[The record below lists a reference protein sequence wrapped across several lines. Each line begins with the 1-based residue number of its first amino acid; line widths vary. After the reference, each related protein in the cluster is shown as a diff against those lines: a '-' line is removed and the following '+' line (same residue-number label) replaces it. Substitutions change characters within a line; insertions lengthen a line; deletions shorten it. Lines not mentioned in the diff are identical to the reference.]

1 VGVVLVGL
9 LAVAGAAVATGRVGY
24 VVTDG
29 VSMQPSYH
37 TGDLVVVVRSASYHK
52 GEIVEYDGSLNGHLV
67 VLHRIVG
74 GDANGFVIKGDN
86 NQSTDPIHPRAD
98 QIIGRAVLHIP
109 KIGAAVT
116 SPIARSLVLL
126 AVLALF
132 GALIVKPSPRPGATH
147 GSRRASDQSKA
158 VWKTL
163 LALDLI
169 VLSAVVVAFG
179 MSSASTPSVA
189 AAYTQTGVLTYH
201 AKTPVSNTY
210 PTGQV
215 ATGDPVFTKLVNRLD
230 VTFHY
235 TTNAPAAAVHGTV
248 RLDAVL
254 STGSGWHTS
263 LPLVAPTQLTA
274 GEAHMTSIL
283 DLSRIQALAASVAKA
298 SGVWIGTIDVA
309 VTASGTITVG
319 SATPAAYST
328 QLPLQLTPVELTLSG
343 ATTGPSPLGPAVV
356 STTRLIPAS
365 PMHHSNGVSHQIR
378 LALLALLL
386 LAVAGTAVVWP
397 GPGAADD
404 DDGSRLVR
412 TAAIGIHVADSTT
425 QIQLADRTALHQVAL
440 RLGVAIVPRPGRLGM
455 RVRSERPVLG
465 CHRSTTEPGGHP
477 SQWKPGP
484 GTRHDIAA
492 QAMSG
497 PAGPHVRQGEHNLP
511 GPVHGPHR
519 GEQHGGLSS
528 QMSTRR

>member
-1 VGVVLVGL
+1 M
-9 LAVAGAAVATGRVGY
+9 A
-24 VVTDG
+24 
-29 VSMQPSYH
+29 
-37 TGDLVVVVRSASYHK
+37 RSASYHK

-67 VLHRIVG
+67 ILHRIVG
-74 GDANGFVIKGDN
+74 GDAHGFVIKGDN
-86 NQSTDPIHPRAD
+86 NQSIDPTHPRAD
-98 QIIGRAVLHIP
+98 QVIGRAVLHLP
-109 KIGAAVT
+109 KIGAAVK
-116 SPIARSLVLL
+116 SPITRSLVLF

-132 GALIVKPSPRPGATH
+132 GALIVKPSPRSGATH
-147 GSRRASDQSKA
+147 GSRRASDHRNT
-158 VWKTL
+158 VWKAL
-163 LALDLI
+163 LVVDLI
-169 VLSAVVVAFG
+169 VLAAVGVAFG
-179 MSSASTPSVA
+179 ISNASTPPAA
-189 AAYTQTGVLTYH
+189 AAYTQTAVLTYQ

-215 ATGDPVFTKLVNRLD
+215 ATGDPVFTKLLNRLD

-263 LPLVAPTQLTA
+263 LPLVAPTPLTA

-343 ATTGPSPLGPAVV
+343 ATTNPSPQGPAVV
-356 STTRLIPAS
+356 STTPRLIPAS
-365 PMHHSNGVSHQIR
+365 PIHHSNGVSHQIR

-397 GPGAADD
+397 SPGTATTTMGTDSCEPRPLGFTWPTSPPKSSLPTAPPCTRSL
-404 DDGSRLVR
+404 GASASLSSKAR
-412 TAAIGIHVADSTT
+412 TAGNACAVPTSCTGPSPSNYRARRTPQAIAS
-425 QIQLADRTALHQVAL
+425 
-440 RLGVAIVPRPGRLGM
+440 
-455 RVRSERPVLG
+455 RVREHV
-465 CHRSTTEPGGHP
+465 TTSPP
-477 SQWKPGP
+477 K
-484 GTRHDIAA
+484 
-492 QAMSG
+492 
-497 PAGPHVRQGEHNLP
+497 L
-511 GPVHGPHR
+511 
-519 GEQHGGLSS
+519 
-528 QMSTRR
+528 